1 MRTLLLRDTPSHDAM
16 VSNVLAV
23 LSRSTPGELAY
34 GEAWYIDA
42 RCHAALIADIA
53 GISSDAAAGIIAVLS
68 PQTEWTDN
76 LREAYELATAH
87 AEERYPSLESFRSYP
102 ANQAKALAILET
114 PDAVGSIVRGPK
126 VSAFWRAI
134 TGALGGP
141 VIDRHATRVATGYGY
156 SAVTEA
162 AYYLVQQAY
171 VDAATLAGMDVH
183 HLQATVWLTC
193 KRELASTVGQLSW
206 DWGWPIRPTSFGG

>member
-1 MRTLLLRDTPSHDAM
+1 MLTMGVRATPPHHVM
-16 VSNVLAV
+16 VSNVLDV
-23 LSRSTPGELAY
+23 LSRSTPGEVAY
-34 GEAWYIDA
+34 GREWYTDA
-42 RCHAALIADIA
+42 RSHAALIADIA
-53 GISSDAAAGIIAVLS
+53 GIPTDAAAGIIAVLS
-68 PQTEWTDN
+68 PQVEWTDN
-76 LREAYELATAH
+76 LREAYELAQAW
-87 AEERYPSLESFRSYP
+87 ADERLPDVPGAKSYP
-102 ANQAKALAILET
+102 ANQAKAWAILET
-114 PDAVGSIVRGPK
+114 PDAVGDIVRGPK

-134 TGALGGP
+134 TGAPGGP

-171 VDAATLAGMDVH
+171 VDAAIMARMDVH

-206 DWGWPIRPTSFGG
+206 DWGWPDRPTSFGG